1 MIKTNQRP
9 GGKQIQPIK
18 CVVYAISISI
28 YLYATNENREW
39 NPANCLMRGK
49 NMNDEVGIG
58 FRSAWLIGWEGG
70 GSFLDQSRSE
80 AKQNQWDPRLLLTRN
95 WKLLFWYLYCSNVFF
110 FLFHRPSS
118 NPWVQSAVIVY
129 YPGSIWAVL
138 TFPWWCARRPCTCGR
153 LWSLTRLVS

>member
-18 CVVYAISISI
+18 CVVHAISQ
-28 YLYATNENREW
+28 EQ
-39 NPANCLMRGK
+39 PMRIESETQQTAWCAGK

-58 FRSAWLIGWEGG
+58 FRSPFDWLRGG
-70 GSFLDQSRSE
+70 GSFLDHRVKQSTT
-80 AKQNQWDPRLLLTRN
+80 NGIPHC
-95 WKLLFWYLYCSNVFF
+95 FWHITENCSFDICIVATFF